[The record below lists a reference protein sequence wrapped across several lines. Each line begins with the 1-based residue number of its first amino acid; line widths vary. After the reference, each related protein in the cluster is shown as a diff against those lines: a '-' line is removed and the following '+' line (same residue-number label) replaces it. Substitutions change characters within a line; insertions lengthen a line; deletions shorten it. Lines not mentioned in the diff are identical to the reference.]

1 MALHKYVYVYYYY
14 YYYYYYYI
22 VALHVLD
29 IHCEKQILYK
39 TLSVL
44 VLETPSDS
52 QGTLALYKSFTNL
65 LTLLTTTY
73 LLSLLETT

>member
-65 LTLLTTTY
+65 LTLLTDY
-73 LLSLLETT
+73 LFT